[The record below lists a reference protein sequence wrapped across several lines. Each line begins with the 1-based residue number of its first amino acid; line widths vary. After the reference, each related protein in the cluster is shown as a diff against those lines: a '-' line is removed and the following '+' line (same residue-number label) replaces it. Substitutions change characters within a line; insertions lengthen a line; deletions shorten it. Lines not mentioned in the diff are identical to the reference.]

1 MGRAIGDYTEYV
13 GDSASTAGAAVCS
26 GACVGPRHCCIRRG
40 STSCKGKGTFWG
52 FLFPIFTMGNAI
64 GSPTV
69 KCFRFVCENLQHFFS
84 AKVSLESSI
93 RGLFGDIFSF
103 EIKVGVYEKLTKKLQ
118 LFYEN
123 IRCATCSDIC
133 F

>member
-1 MGRAIGDYTEYV
+1 
-13 GDSASTAGAAVCS
+13 
-26 GACVGPRHCCIRRG
+26 
-40 STSCKGKGTFWG
+40 
-52 FLFPIFTMGNAI
+52 MGNAI

-69 KCFRFVCENLQHFFS
+69 KCYRFVCENLQHFFS